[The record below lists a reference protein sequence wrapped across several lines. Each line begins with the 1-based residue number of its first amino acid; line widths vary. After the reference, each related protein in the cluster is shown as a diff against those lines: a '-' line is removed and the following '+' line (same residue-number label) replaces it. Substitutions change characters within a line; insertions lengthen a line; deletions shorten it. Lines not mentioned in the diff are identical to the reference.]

1 MARIKR
7 GEQNNNEAKEDMDK
21 TKMEIENIDPNKKKS
36 KKIKEL
42 VVAKED
48 KVKEEKPKEEK
59 TKEKPK
65 SKNNIKNMNDKEL
78 KTEVVK
84 QMKELQKIK
93 DLVLK
98 MNVVINKT

>member
-7 GEQNNNEAKEDMDK
+7 GEQNNNEAKEDMTK
-21 TKMEIENIDPNKKKS
+21 TKMEIENIDPNKKKT

-93 DLVLK
+93 DLVNK
-98 MNVVINKT
+98 INSIME

>member
-1 MARIKR
+1 MT
-7 GEQNNNEAKEDMDK
+7 K

-59 TKEKPK
+59 TK

>member
-7 GEQNNNEAKEDMDK
+7 GEQSNNEAKEDMNK

-36 KKIKEL
+36 KKISEI

-48 KVKEEKPKEEK
+48 KVEPKKDKPKVKEEKPK
-59 TKEKPK
+59 P
-65 SKNNIKNMNDKEL
+65 KNNIKNMNDKEL

-98 MNVVINKT
+98 MNAVIDKS

>member
-7 GEQNNNEAKEDMDK
+7 GEQNNNEAKEDMTK
-21 TKMEIENIDPNKKKS
+21 TKMEIENIDPNKKKT

-59 TKEKPK
+59 TK

>member
-7 GEQNNNEAKEDMDK
+7 GEQSNNEAKEDMNK

-36 KKIKEL
+36 KKISEI

-48 KVKEEKPKEEK
+48 KVEPKKDKPKVKEEKPK
-59 TKEKPK
+59 P
-65 SKNNIKNMNDKEL
+65 KNNIKNMNDKEL

-84 QMKELQKIK
+84 QMKELQRIK

-98 MNVVINKT
+98 MNAVIDKS